1 MTKQQEM
8 EKKIYRQLEQLAPK
22 GMDGTL
28 SFIAGIQTGLNIAI
42 NTPER
47 VKSMAKRLQEIGE
60 SKSKKVAN
68 GGWYGKETA

>member
-1 MTKQQEM
+1 MTKQQQIEQVYK
-8 EKKIYRQLEQLAPK
+8 ELEQLAPK

-28 SFIAGIQTGLNIAI
+28 SFIAGIQTGLNIAM